1 MKIMSAFVLNAQF
14 KAIGPR
20 HVAHAL
26 NHTKGFSN
34 IDQIGPIILVD
45 DVTHPAARSS
55 WVKVH

>member
-1 MKIMSAFVLNAQF
+1 MTSMSALVLNAQF

-20 HVAHAL
+20 HVVHAL
-26 NHTKGFSN
+26 NHTKGFSD
-34 IDQIGPIILVD
+34 IDQIGSINLIG